1 MHFKVHFRCLSTIFR
16 TTWQRPDN
24 AIKYTVRALVAHRMV
39 HKLINVFYGVVATK
53 RNNNAR
59 VWGKG
64 KRRGPFPKFG
74 RSHLQR
80 GVTLHT
86 CIRCPPC
93 VWPFLTHVQSR
104 EETNSS
110 RRRRQWQF
118 SDAWKLG
125 QKCSSTSPLT
135 ALNAITSLEDC
146 LYNVLGSEFGSILFH
161 LS

>member
-53 RNNNAR
+53 HNNNAR

-86 CIRCPPC
+86 CIRCPP
-93 VWPFLTHVQSR
+93 VFGPFWLMCR
-104 EETNSS
+104 AEK
-110 RRRRQWQF
+110 RRTRAGVVGSGNLAMHGNWV
-118 SDAWKLG
+118 KNVPP
-125 QKCSSTSPLT
+125 PL
-135 ALNAITSLEDC
+135 LL
-146 LYNVLGSEFGSILFH
+146 LH
-161 LS
+161 